1 MEILFK
7 IAVLM
12 STYNGEKY
20 LKSQI
25 DSVIN
30 QIDCEVHLL
39 VRDDGSKDNTCSI
52 LNEYQSKGDL
62 DWYSGNNIGSAYS
75 FLDLLKHS
83 PECDFYA
90 FCDQDDIWYMDK
102 LNRASKEL
110 NKDKI
115 GLYYSN
121 TRLVNE
127 KGHTLN
133 ILGYNDKQKMSM
145 EAFVCSGGIIGC
157 TMVISH
163 RLRDIIINHDIPKN
177 IIMHDYYIAIVCM
190 ALNGCII
197 YDSIPSID
205 YRQHTNNV
213 VGIPTGKETI
223 IRQRINFI
231 LHKRKKTIDN
241 QAIEIYR
248 VYEKEI
254 SAKNAKFLK
263 KVGNYKKSIYARVS
277 LVFSFITKY
286 PNWKSSLFNRTT
298 ILLKR
303 R

>member
-1 MEILFK
+1 MVK
-7 IAVLM
+7 VAVLM

-30 QIDCEVHLL
+30 QIDCEVHFFA
-39 VRDDGSKDNTCSI
+39 RDDGSKDNTCSI
-52 LNEYQSKGDL
+52 LNEYQSKGML
-62 DWYSGNNIGSAYS
+62 DWYSGNNMGPAYS

-83 PECDFYA
+83 PECDCYA
-90 FCDQDDIWYMDK
+90 FCDQDDIWYKDK
-102 LNRASKEL
+102 LSRASKKL

-115 GLYYSN
+115 EVYYSN

-127 KGHTLN
+127 KGKKLN
-133 ILGYNDKQKMSM
+133 VLGYNDKQKMSM
-145 EAFVCSGGIIGC
+145 NAFVCSGGIIGC

-163 RLRDIIINHDIPKN
+163 KLRDIIINHDIPKN
-177 IIMHDYYIAIVCM
+177 IIMHDYYIAIVC
-190 ALNGCII
+190 LELGGNII
-197 YDSIPSID
+197 YDSIPSMD

-213 VGIPTGKETI
+213 VGIPTGKKMI
-223 IRQRINFI
+223 LKQRLNFI
-231 LHKRKKTIDN
+231 LQKRKKTIDN

-248 VYEKEI
+248 VYEREI
-254 SAKNAKFLK
+254 SVKNAKFLK
-263 KVGNYKKSIYARVS
+263 KVSNYKKSIFAQLS
-277 LVFSFITKY
+277 LAFSLRTKY
-286 PNWKSSLFNRTT
+286 SSWKSSLFNRIT